1 VTISNQFAA
10 DLLNL
15 VFNGTA
21 ITGIAQNHGTP
32 NATIFFS
39 LHFDDPG
46 EAGTQATNAASYT
59 SYARVSRTRT
69 NASGGMTAATAT
81 DPASTSPHTT
91 NVDFPESTGA
101 EPGGGGILDWFAVGE
116 TLATAGKI
124 FWSGAVSP
132 TITVAGA
139 GVTPRLTTATAIT
152 LDSSWIATAVAA
164 LLLAKLGLFALVSG

>member
-1 VTISNQFAA
+1 MTIGNQFAA

-15 VFNGTA
+15 VFNATA
-21 ITGIAQNHGTP
+21 ITGIAINHGTP
-32 NATIFFS
+32 NTSVFFG

-46 EAGTQATNAASYT
+46 EAGTQATNAATYT
-59 SYARVSRTRT
+59 SYARVGRTRS

-91 NVDFPESTGA
+91 NIDFPESTGA
-101 EPGGGGILDWFAVGE
+101 EPGGGGILDWFCVGE
-116 TLATAGKI
+116 LTSGAGKQ

-152 LDSSWIATAVAA
+152 LD
-164 LLLAKLGLFALVSG
+164 

>member
-1 VTISNQFAA
+1 MTISNQFAA

-32 NATIFFS
+32 NANVFFA

-46 EAGTQATNAASYT
+46 EAGTQTTNAASYT
-59 SYARVSRTRT
+59 SYARVARTRT

-91 NVDFPESTGA
+91 NVDFPESTRRR
-101 EPGGGGILDWFAVGE
+101 VRRRRH
-116 TLATAGKI
+116 
-124 FWSGAVSP
+124 
-132 TITVAGA
+132 
-139 GVTPRLTTATAIT
+139 PRLVLGRRAHVRRWENILERGGLTDHHCSRRGSHARLTVATAIT
-152 LDSSWIATAVAA
+152 LD
-164 LLLAKLGLFALVSG
+164 